1 MDTTWARSWLPSG
14 EYTVEAYYPVVTTV
28 CTLGTCDFGV
38 VNTLGSCDSPVVNT
52 LEVPTSPGVLGT
64 GMFFS
69 KPILTVSPVVIIP
82 GNRGT
87 VRSLWRVQISS
98 QTFDK
103 IINPFWASLYGPEEV
118 VFWKNQIK
126 QTSRH
131 FLVKSR
137 PSFYYCITPAEV
149 VPYSVFLPQM
159 FPDLYIWFYAGWG
172 RSGDD
177 ILLLL
182 A

>member
-28 CTLGTCDFGV
+28 CTLGTCDFEV

-52 LEVPTSPGVLGT
+52 LEVPISHWWCIQKWVLIFWCIGD

-69 KPILTVSPVVIIP
+69 KPILAVSPVVIIP

-118 VFWKNQIK
+118 VLWKNQIK

-137 PSFYYCITPAEV
+137 PSFYHYHSCIGRP
-149 VPYSVFLPQM
+149 L
-159 FPDLYIWFYAGWG
+159 FPDLYIWFYPG
-172 RSGDD
+172 
-177 ILLLL
+177 
-182 A
+182 